1 MLIPYL
7 EAKRIEAGCDEV
19 GRGCLCGPVVAA
31 AVILPPSYANEWIN
45 DSKKITKTNRQILA
59 EEIKIA
65 SLSWAIGEASV
76 DEIDRIN
83 ILNASFLAM
92 NRAISSLWIHPDHL
106 LIDGNRFKTDLK
118 TPFTCIVKGDG
129 KFASIAAASILAKV
143 YRDGLMGELAEIY
156 KGYGW
161 ETNVGYPTKLHREG
175 IRKQGPTPI
184 HRKSFNLLPDLL
196 EIGFSEPSFR

>member
-7 EAKRIEAGCDEV
+7 EAERIEAGCDEV